1 MPAMSCRRN
10 ETGEKAVA
18 IEKISRE
25 TPDLTQEN
33 IEKLLEIFPQVATE
47 VSDNPLGALAPWRL
61 GASAR

>member
-1 MPAMSCRRN
+1 MSCRRN

-18 IEKISRE
+18 IEKINRE

-47 VSDNPLGALAPWRL
+47 VSDNPLGA
-61 GASAR
+61 SAR

>member
-1 MPAMSCRRN
+1 MPDMSYRRN
-10 ETGEKAVA
+10 KTGEETVT

-47 VSDNPLGALAPWRL
+47 VSDNPLGA
-61 GASAR
+61 SAR

>member
-1 MPAMSCRRN
+1 MSCRRN
-10 ETGEKAVA
+10 KTGEKTVT

-47 VSDNPLGALAPWRL
+47 VSDNPLGA
-61 GASAR
+61 SAR

>member
-1 MPAMSCRRN
+1 MPDMSCRRN
-10 ETGEKAVA
+10 KTGEETVT

-47 VSDNPLGALAPWRL
+47 VSDNPLGA
-61 GASAR
+61 SAR